1 MYMHKTH
8 VCNVSWSLMYIA
20 NVLTHMHT
28 HTHIH
33 TCTSSTVFP
42 KPGIVN
48 ITVLLA
54 RNEDSCFPRFQL
66 KVQSPIEALAS
77 SLPTHRGPRQVA
89 MLAAAVAY
97 LVNCDEKDKEAT
109 MNADKVI
116 SEILK
121 DIQPADL
128 PEWILAW
135 LLCGEYGCFWCGP
148 HLPHIKLPLRGMLKL
163 NPSQWFSLL

>member
-1 MYMHKTH
+1 M
-8 VCNVSWSLMYIA
+8 
-20 NVLTHMHT
+20 
-28 HTHIH
+28 
-33 TCTSSTVFP
+33 CTPSTVFP

-54 RNEDSCFPRFQL
+54 RNEDSCFPQFQL

-77 SLPTHRGPRQVA
+77 SLPTKRGSSQVA

-97 LVNCDEKDKEAT
+97 LANCDDKDREAT
-109 MNADKVI
+109 MNADQVI

-135 LLCGEYGCFWCGP
+135 LLCGE
-148 HLPHIKLPLRGMLKL
+148 
-163 NPSQWFSLL
+163 

>member
-1 MYMHKTH
+1 MY
-8 VCNVSWSLMYIA
+8 LA
-20 NVLTHMHT
+20 NVLAHM

-77 SLPTHRGPRQVA
+77 SLPTCRGSRQVA

-97 LVNCDEKDKEAT
+97 LANCDEKDKEAT
-109 MNADKVI
+109 MNADEVI
-116 SEILK
+116 SGILK

-135 LLCGEYGCFWCGP
+135 LLCGEYGC
-148 HLPHIKLPLRGMLKL
+148 
-163 NPSQWFSLL
+163 S